1 MTVCGGWS
9 CVVMRYQRHQ
19 ASTGHQSLSHTLTLH
34 RSRSCH
40 CHTTTISPAFCPLPD
55 FRAYSVIG
63 VNTGGGTGKTR
74 PPEFVVGGRQCY
86 SSPPDF
92 GQLDIFCVMNH
103 SAVQMCQDSHTAHC
117 LVPTSR
123 CGMTRIIALCRCA
136 AHRCSV

>member
-63 VNTGGGTGKTR
+63 VNTGGDGEDASPR
-74 PPEFVVGGRQCY
+74 IRSGGRQCY
-86 SSPPDF
+86 SSPPRF
-92 GQLDIFCVMNH
+92 WPVGHILCNESLS
-103 SAVQMCQDSHTAHC
+103 SADVPGLTYSSLPGSNFPLWDDTHYS
-117 LVPTSR
+117 LVPLRRTP
-123 CGMTRIIALCRCA
+123 L
-136 AHRCSV
+136 